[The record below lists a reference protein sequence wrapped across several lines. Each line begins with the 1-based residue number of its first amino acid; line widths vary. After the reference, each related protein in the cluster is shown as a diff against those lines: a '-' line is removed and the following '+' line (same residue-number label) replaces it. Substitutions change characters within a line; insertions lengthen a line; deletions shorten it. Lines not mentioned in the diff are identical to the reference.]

1 MWGTW
6 TRQRLYSGLFRFI
19 PTNVGNM
26 TAKPAIRTN
35 GTVHPHE
42 CGEHCFLLSA
52 TLRPY
57 GSSPRMWGTWQE
69 SAMQSRQRRFIPTN
83 VGNMQV
89 RRFLIPFLTVHP
101 HECGEHFSIGLT
113 TWLIFG
119 SSPRMWGTCVLTD
132 YSRMFTRFIPT
143 DVGNIMAKPTQ
154 PTTKSVHPHGCGE
167 HLVSD
172 IVTDVRQ
179 RFIPT
184 NVGNIQLIRAS
195 WEELTVHPHECGEH
209 LDLESKSLGCVRF
222 IPTNVGNI
230 VHADTIKKNR
240 AVHPH

>member
-1 MWGTW
+1 
-6 TRQRLYSGLFRFI
+6 
-19 PTNVGNM
+19 
-26 TAKPAIRTN
+26 
-35 GTVHPHE
+35 
-42 CGEHCFLLSA
+42 
-52 TLRPY
+52 
-57 GSSPRMWGTWQE
+57 
-69 SAMQSRQRRFIPTN
+69 
-83 VGNMQV
+83 
-89 RRFLIPFLTVHP
+89 
-101 HECGEHFSIGLT
+101 
-113 TWLIFG
+113 
-119 SSPRMWGTCVLTD
+119 MWGTCWIII
-132 YSRMFTRFIPT
+132 RMHPVHT
-143 DVGNIMAKPTQ
+143 
-154 PTTKSVHPHGCGE
+154 VHPHGCGE